1 MRKNLENL
9 IEHLQMTQKEFSEA
23 IGISPSAINQLIKGK
38 SKGLKSDTIVRIVE
52 KFNVNPTWLLT
63 GEGEMF
69 LRTGRDMSV
78 QEAGLPTGQAGSRRD
93 RIIAALGAEEEE
105 AINDFIEYRAIRAG
119 VDTSLIKEAQKD
131 YLPELPVAEED
142 TVAVP
147 VLGRIAAGAPM
158 LAEENVE
165 TMLAIPKRWLNKR
178 NSRQACPSGRRGNY
192 FGLRVRGVSML
203 GAGIL
208 DGDLAVL
215 SAVDSPLEETKSG
228 DIVAALINGE
238 ATLKRISFEQ
248 GGRVI
253 LFPENPKFKPI
264 ELLEEDAVLV
274 QGKLVLLLREYGDE
288 E

>member
-1 MRKNLENL
+1 MSGERLKFLLKELNL
-9 IEHLQMTQKEFSEA
+9 TQAQFAEDVGVKQ
-23 IGISPSAINQLIKGK
+23 GTISDIIRGK
-38 SKGLKSDTIVRIVE
+38 TAGLSVTMAKLCQYIY
-52 KFNVNPTWLLT
+52 NVNPTWLLT

-69 LRTGRDMSV
+69 LGTGRDR
-78 QEAGLPTGQAGSRRD
+78 QAGLEGSRRD
-93 RIIAALGAEEEE
+93 RIIAALGAEAEE
-105 AINDFIEYRAIRAG
+105 AINDFIEYRAVRAG

-131 YLPELPVAEED
+131 YLPEPIVAEED

-165 TMLAIPKRWLNKR
+165 TMLAIPKRWLN
-178 NSRQACPSGRRGNY
+178 RRSSKQGKY